1 MTNEY
6 DFLKKQRYEYYKG
19 TTEIMDNEVNELV
32 EDVVDV
38 LNQKAY
44 NINELL
50 KIKQFQAQRIAE
62 LEEQLK
68 NEIVL
73 PKELQ
78 VGNKVY
84 LIDVEEKY
92 IHKGKIYSI
101 TKELNYEE
109 NGFITWVYCRY
120 NDGLTYTHPIED
132 YGVELFATKEEAE
145 ERLKNYEKL

>member
-32 EDVVDV
+32 EDVIDV

-68 NEIVL
+68 NAIVL
-73 PKELQ
+73 KPDRYVIVNNWWKKKKYGIAKVHQQVLDSYSIQTGYMGDVSPCLEYGEFATLEEAQAKLKEL
-78 VGNKVY
+78 
-84 LIDVEEKY
+84 
-92 IHKGKIYSI
+92 KG
-101 TKELNYEE
+101 E
-109 NGFITWVYCRY
+109 N
-120 NDGLTYTHPIED
+120 E
-132 YGVELFATKEEAE
+132 
-145 ERLKNYEKL
+145 